1 MAKVVAD
8 QRARGGGSGRPMLYV
23 LVASLVL
30 LAVYMAVF
38 LGWSGATSPPS
49 SNQMNST
56 GATTSSANKSPVD
69 NPAVP
74 APRP

>member
-1 MAKVVAD
+1 MAKVVSD
-8 QRARGGGSGRPMLYV
+8 QRARGGGSGRPVLYV
-23 LVASLVL
+23 LIGAMVL

-38 LGWSGATSPPS
+38 LTWSGATSPPS

-56 GATTSSANKSPVD
+56 GASTSTATKSPVD

-74 APRP
+74 APR